1 MIKQTLRG
9 APLRAL
15 ILAVQLATALP
26 AFVLGV
32 GSAAAQPSRSSDDE
46 LVRKII
52 EDADK
57 AQKAR
62 NEGRGPKHADL
73 PRQDPC
79 TLLTAAEVRA
89 AVKGAS
95 AGQRDHFNEEHGI
108 ARCVWKSA
116 NGAPLL
122 KIELVAV
129 RAGRN
134 AADDMVRG
142 RPPGAQVRK
151 LGIGE
156 GGIAYYLPRDPKV
169 GLARDMA
176 TAGTR
181 SGKVEISLSSDELAR
196 HGASPALDAFEALLK
211 QAVARL

>member
-1 MIKQTLRG
+1 MTVSTQLVAWLLVASVFG
-9 APLRAL
+9 A
-15 ILAVQLATALP
+15 ATAQTRP
-26 AFVLGV
+26 ARL
-32 GSAAAQPSRSSDDE
+32 SDVNE
-46 LVRKII
+46 EV
-52 EDADK
+52 DK
-57 AQKAR
+57 AEKAR
-62 NEGRGPKHADL
+62 NEGRGPKPPNL
-73 PRQDPC
+73 PTQDPC
-79 TLLTAAEVRA
+79 ALLTTAEVRA

-122 KIELVAV
+122 KIELAGV
-129 RAGRN
+129 RAGRPIE
-134 AADDMVRG
+134 DMARG

-169 GLARDMA
+169 GLTRDMA

-196 HGASPALDAFEALLK
+196 HGAAPALDALEALLK

>member
-79 TLLTAAEVRA
+79 TL
-89 AVKGAS
+89 
-95 AGQRDHFNEEHGI
+95 
-108 ARCVWKSA
+108 
-116 NGAPLL
+116 
-122 KIELVAV
+122 
-129 RAGRN
+129 
-134 AADDMVRG
+134 
-142 RPPGAQVRK
+142 
-151 LGIGE
+151 
-156 GGIAYYLPRDPKV
+156 
-169 GLARDMA
+169 
-176 TAGTR
+176 
-181 SGKVEISLSSDELAR
+181 
-196 HGASPALDAFEALLK
+196 
-211 QAVARL
+211 